1 MDIQDLLHA
10 LNNDNNEA
18 VVDLDFATI
27 AKHKNDLLQQLNL
40 PKEELQKLHKQLKLY
55 RCVNNLDDLRFG
67 SYVRWISLK
76 NPEVIKL
83 TNGGIVCD
91 IKEVNEDIH
100 IKCKNKMNMIFQVKM
115 SEILLFQK
123 LSQQEEVILK
133 ALKYLGA

>member
-1 MDIQDLLHA
+1 MDVHELLHA

-18 VVDLDFATI
+18 IVELDYATI
-27 AKHKNDLLQQLNL
+27 AKHKNDILQQLQL
-40 PKEELQKLHKQLKLY
+40 PRETLVKLQKTLKPY
-55 RCVNNLDDLRFG
+55 RCVNTMEDLRYG

-76 NPEVIKL
+76 NPEIIKL

-91 IKEVNEDIH
+91 IKEINEEII

-123 LSQQEEVILK
+123 LSDQEQVILK
-133 ALKYLGA
+133 ALKYIQD